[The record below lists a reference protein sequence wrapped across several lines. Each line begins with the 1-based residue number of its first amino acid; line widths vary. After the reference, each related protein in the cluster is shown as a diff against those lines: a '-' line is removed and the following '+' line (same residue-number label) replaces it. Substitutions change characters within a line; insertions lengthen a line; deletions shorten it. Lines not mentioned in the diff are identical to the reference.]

1 MTIEAKKRGRPKK
14 EVIRE
19 IETPENIVSDEKDL
33 DDILNNLGNQT
44 DFVSDSQDEKK
55 PDEIQN
61 STTIETPGGNAN
73 PNNFG
78 DNNADEINDAFTE
91 LINPEIVISIF
102 NTLIV
107 FTGKLVFKY
116 ANIDGNHNELNLTK
130 DEIRLLKPSVGE
142 WLKTLDFKLTPLT
155 AMLLSIGMIYAG
167 KIPAALLNKE
177 TETAPGARKY
187 SPKKTSGTARKR
199 GPYKKKTIKLNLGN

>member
-1 MTIEAKKRGRPKK
+1 MSTEPKKRGRPKK
-14 EVIRE
+14 EIIRQ

-33 DDILNNLGNQT
+33 DDILNNLGNQNDFENT
-44 DFVSDSQDEKK
+44 DPGETKTDS
-55 PDEIQN
+55 
-61 STTIETPGGNAN
+61 TLIETEISKTSEA

-78 DNNADEINDAFTE
+78 SENKEDEINEAFTE

-107 FTGKLVFKY
+107 FSGKLIFK
-116 ANIDGNHNELNLTK
+116 AAKIEGNHEELNLTK

-167 KIPAALLNKE
+167 KIPMALINTKSE
-177 TETAPGARKY
+177 PSTRTYTPRKA
-187 SPKKTSGTARKR
+187 KTGVKR
-199 GPYKKKTIKLNLGN
+199 GSYKKKTIKVNLGK